1 MPWTNAPLVVYHG
14 TDEDAAVRI
23 QAVGI
28 DLAVCRL
35 RADFGR
41 GFYVTSSLHQA
52 QQWANQKAL
61 RSPRGG
67 RSAVLTFDLDRDE
80 VANLDDHLAFV
91 MQGSDFFDFVRYNRL
106 GNNDHAR
113 RSAVPYDVVYG
124 PVAAYPQS
132 LTFLNCDQICFL
144 NQNAL
149 SSLRGPRRDINYG
162 SPIFL

>member
-1 MPWTNAPLVVYHG
+1 
-14 TDEDAAVRI
+14 
-23 QAVGI
+23 
-28 DLAVCRL
+28 
-35 RADFGR
+35 
-41 GFYVTSSLHQA
+41 
-52 QQWANQKAL
+52 
-61 RSPRGG
+61 
-67 RSAVLTFDLDRDE
+67 
-80 VANLDDHLAFV
+80 V

-144 NQNAL
+144 NQKAL